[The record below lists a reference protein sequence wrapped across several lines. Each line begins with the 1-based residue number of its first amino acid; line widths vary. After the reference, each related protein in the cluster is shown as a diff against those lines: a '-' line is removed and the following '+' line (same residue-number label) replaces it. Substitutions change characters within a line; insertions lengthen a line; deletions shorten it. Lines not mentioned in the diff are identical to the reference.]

1 MHYRSIQWSK
11 FCPCGKYHDCNIL
24 SCLDD
29 EPSSSGDVSHGEEPS
44 HPVEE
49 ETGNQVVTETKLEPG
64 ALELYQPESQMSE
77 SAHDDLLKSIQK
89 SGMVI

>member
-1 MHYRSIQWSK
+1 M
-11 FCPCGKYHDCNIL
+11 
-24 SCLDD
+24 
-29 EPSSSGDVSHGEEPS
+29 
-44 HPVEE
+44 EE

-64 ALELYQPESQMSE
+64 ALELYRPENQMSE

>member
-1 MHYRSIQWSK
+1 MDVDVEEET
-11 FCPCGKYHDCNIL
+11 GN
-24 SCLDD
+24 
-29 EPSSSGDVSHGEEPS
+29 DVSHGVEPS

-77 SAHDDLLKSIQK
+77 PAHDDLHKSIMK
-89 SGMVI
+89 SGTQSYVILRPRA